1 MSQKDDSENGIWEYK
16 PLEKRKK
23 RGESLSASAKV
34 SKRLCTS
41 RKAPKRDSA
50 GSSNTKAAENGACF
64 TDADTPVDGHSSTGA
79 QTLPSKSSLVND
91 SGPTDSGAE
100 GTSSGDFCPV
110 CQMPFTLLVV
120 QTQRWHVAECL
131 DTPSDTCKGTDVHV
145 SGDLLNDIHLIA
157 DNVKANVFIC

>member
-23 RGESLSASAKV
+23 RGESRSASAKV
-34 SKRLCTS
+34 SKRRCS
-41 RKAPKRDSA
+41 PRKAPKR
-50 GSSNTKAAENGACF
+50 GSVGSPITKAAENGACF
-64 TDADTPVDGHSSTGA
+64 TDADTPVDGHSSTWA
-79 QTLPSKSSLVND
+79 HNLP

-100 GTSSGDFCPV
+100 GPSSGDFCPV

-131 DTPSDTCKGTDVHV
+131 DTQSDTCKGTDVHV
-145 SGDLLNDIHLIA
+145 SGDLLNYIHLIA
-157 DNVKANVFIC
+157 DNVKADMFIC